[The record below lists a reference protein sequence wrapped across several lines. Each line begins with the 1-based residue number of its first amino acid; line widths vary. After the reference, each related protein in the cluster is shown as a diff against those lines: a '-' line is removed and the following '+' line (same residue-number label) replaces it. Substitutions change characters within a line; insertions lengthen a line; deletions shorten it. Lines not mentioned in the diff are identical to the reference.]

1 MTKIKDGAYGI
12 DLDDN
17 ELIGTHWIALCVNW
31 DNVGAS
37 NDAKYFDSFQVKH
50 ILEKITR
57 FIGNKNI
64 TVNVFTRQ
72 ARSSTMCGYFCI
84 GLIDFMLKC
93 KSLLD

>member
-37 NDAKYFDSFQVKH
+37 